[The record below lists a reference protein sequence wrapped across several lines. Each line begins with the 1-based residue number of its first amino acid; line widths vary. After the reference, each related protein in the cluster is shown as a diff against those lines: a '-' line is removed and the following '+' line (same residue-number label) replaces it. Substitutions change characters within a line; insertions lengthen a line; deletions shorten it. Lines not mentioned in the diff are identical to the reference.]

1 MTPLAELLAR
11 FDARTD
17 SFSEIELHGGLKA
30 LPEGESPT
38 EEEHTRWEVM
48 AFLFAEDYPENGT
61 GWGTYFGPM
70 AVLPGADGTVLE
82 RPSIKDV
89 APVTLAY
96 WLQRAKDAKHPL
108 LRMRY
113 ADLVW
118 DLTPRVPSAKR
129 DASAAHIAIDAAL
142 DLAARAD
149 TEDMIGRAKLTR
161 ALQLAK
167 AIKYG
172 DRTTRVRDAMIDFE
186 ERTAKDDLAGTW
198 GYCFDE
204 LIEAKEQLA
213 SGQEQRIIAALEARL
228 GRVVGEDGTAGGD
241 PFSARDIAVRLARYY
256 RRTNSKENLRRVLR
270 ASADVFERLSKQAM
284 PLLGA
289 EWMRGVYDT
298 YREFGLNDEADALN
312 PMLADLGSRS
322 EQNLRRV
329 THGVE
334 IPREHFDHVEQAVA
348 GGTLDESLGR
358 VARLFLVDPDHAE
371 QEVQRLAREF
381 PIQGLFR
388 QVYVDAHGRVESEVG
403 GVQEDLRGR
412 VIVQMARSLGLASV
426 FLRHA
431 LDTVSS
437 RFSARAEDLADTL
450 CLSPVFRAEQRP
462 FVLRAMRAFIEE
474 DWMSCIHVLV
484 PQIENSIRT
493 LVILRGGSHL
503 KPHRQG
509 GMVYRPLD
517 DLLRDPTVGEVL
529 GDKVVHYLQVVLTDQ
544 RGLNLRNEVC
554 HGYGTVEMFG
564 PQVADRLVH
573 VALVLGQLR
582 SQGPQP
588 PSGPE

>member
-1 MTPLAELLAR
+1 MTTLAELLAR
-11 FDARTD
+11 FDARTEP
-17 SFSEIELHGGLKA
+17 FSEIEVHTAVNA
-30 LPEGESPT
+30 LLAGSSPADQ
-38 EEEHTRWEVM
+38 EYTRWEAM
-48 AFLFAEDYPENGT
+48 AFLFAEDYPDNGT

-70 AVLPGADGTVLE
+70 AVLPGADGSVLE

-89 APVTLAY
+89 APATLAY
-96 WLQRAKDAKHPL
+96 WLQRASNSKHPL

-113 ADLVW
+113 ANLVW
-118 DLTPRVPSAKR
+118 DLAPRVPSAKR
-129 DASAAHIAIDAAL
+129 DVSAAHIAIDAAL

-149 TEDMIGRAKLTR
+149 TEDMTGRTKLTR

-167 AIKYG
+167 TIKDG
-172 DRTTRVRDAMIDFE
+172 DRTTRVRDAMIEFE

-198 GYCFDE
+198 GYCYDSLLE
-204 LIEAKEQLA
+204 TKEQLA
-213 SGQEQRIIAALEARL
+213 PSHEQRIIAALEARL
-228 GRVVGEDGTAGGD
+228 GRVVGEDGAAGGD

-256 RRTNSKENLRRVLR
+256 RRTKRNEDLRRVLR

-322 EQNLRRV
+322 KQNLRRI
-329 THGVE
+329 THEVE
-334 IPREHFDHVEQAVA
+334 IPREHFEQLEQAVA

-371 QEVQRLAREF
+371 QEVQRLARDF

-412 VIVQMARSLGLASV
+412 VIVQMARSLGLASM
-426 FLRHA
+426 FLHHA
-431 LDTVSS
+431 LNTVSS
-437 RFSARAEDLADTL
+437 RFSVRADDVADIL
-450 CLSPVFRAEQRP
+450 CLSPVFRTEQRP
-462 FVLRAMRAFIEE
+462 FLLRAMRAYIEE

-484 PQIENSIRT
+484 PQIENAVRT
-493 LVILRGGSHL
+493 LVLLRGGSHL

-517 DLLRDPTVGEVL
+517 DLLRDPAVGEVL
-529 GDKVVHYLQVVLTDQ
+529 GEKVVYYLQVVLTDQ

-564 PQVADRLVH
+564 PQMADRLLH

-582 SQGPQP
+582 SQEPRP
-588 PSGPE
+588 PSSPE